1 MKYDILRADLKSYGA
16 DHGGL
21 VMEKIRVMI
30 TDDHSLIREGLRQLL
45 EFDGSI
51 EIVGEAS
58 NGVECLDKLEK
69 CNPEVLLLDI
79 NMPEK
84 NGIEVLKQM
93 KIDNSQVKVLI
104 LTVHNEMDYLMKAVD
119 IGVDGYILKDSESSE
134 LKRAIR
140 AVRDGENY
148 IQSSLIPTLNS
159 QLLSRDTD
167 KDKITSLTNREL
179 EVLVQVAN
187 GMFNKEIATNLN
199 ISERTVKNHISNI
212 FKKIDV
218 SDRTQ
223 AAVFAIKNNIIKLY

>member
-1 MKYDILRADLKSYGA
+1 
-16 DHGGL
+16 
-21 VMEKIRVMI
+21 MERIKVMI
-30 TDDHSLIREGLRQLL
+30 ADDHSLIREGLKQLL

-58 NGVECLDKLEK
+58 NGVECLEKLNES
-69 CNPEVLLLDI
+69 NSEVLLLDI

-93 KIDNSQVKVLI
+93 KADQSEIKVLI

-119 IGVDGYILKDSESSE
+119 IGVDGYILKDAESSE
-134 LKRAIR
+134 LKKAIR

-148 IQSSLIPTLNS
+148 IQPSLIPALNS
-159 QLLSRDTD
+159 QLLNRDTD
-167 KDKITSLTNREL
+167 KDKISLLTNREL

-187 GMFNKEIATNLN
+187 GMFNKEIAMNLN

>member
-1 MKYDILRADLKSYGA
+1 MEKK
-16 DHGGL
+16 
-21 VMEKIRVMI
+21 MEKINVMI
-30 TDDHSLIREGLRQLL
+30 VDDHSLIREGLKQLL
-45 EFDGSI
+45 EFDGTI
-51 EIVGEAS
+51 KVVGEAS
-58 NGVECLDKLEK
+58 NGIECLEK
-69 CNPEVLLLDI
+69 ITICNPDVLLLDI
-79 NMPEK
+79 NMPEM
-84 NGIEVLKQM
+84 NGIEVLKKM
-93 KIDNSQVKVLI
+93 KADGTQIKVLI

-134 LKRAIR
+134 LKKAIR
-140 AVRDGENY
+140 AVKDGENY
-148 IQSSLIPTLNS
+148 IQPSLIPALNS
-159 QLLSRDTD
+159 QLVNRDFD
-167 KDKITSLTNREL
+167 KDLISSLTNREL

>member
-1 MKYDILRADLKSYGA
+1 
-16 DHGGL
+16 
-21 VMEKIRVMI
+21 MERIKVMI
-30 TDDHSLIREGLRQLL
+30 ADDHSLIREGLKQLL

-58 NGVECLDKLEK
+58 NGVECLEKLNES
-69 CNPEVLLLDI
+69 NPEVLLLDI

-93 KIDNSQVKVLI
+93 KADQSEIKVLI

-119 IGVDGYILKDSESSE
+119 IGVDGYILKDAESSE
-134 LKRAIR
+134 LKKAIR

-148 IQSSLIPTLNS
+148 IQPSLIPALNS
-159 QLLSRDTD
+159 QLLNRDTD
-167 KDKITSLTNREL
+167 KDKISLLTNREL

>member
-1 MKYDILRADLKSYGA
+1 
-16 DHGGL
+16 
-21 VMEKIRVMI
+21 MEKINVMLV
-30 TDDHSLIREGLRQLL
+30 DDHSMIREGLKQLL
-45 EFDGSI
+45 EFDGTI
-51 EIVGEAS
+51 KVVGEAS
-58 NGVECLDKLEK
+58 NGMECLEK
-69 CNPEVLLLDI
+69 IYVCNPDVLLLDI
-79 NMPEK
+79 NMPEM
-84 NGIEVLKQM
+84 NGIEVLKKM
-93 KIDNSQVKVLI
+93 KADNSQIKVLI

-134 LKRAIR
+134 LKKAIM
-140 AVRDGENY
+140 AVKDGKNY
-148 IQSSLIPTLNS
+148 IQPSLIPALNS
-159 QLLSRDTD
+159 HLVNRDSD
-167 KDKITSLTNREL
+167 KDMISSLTNREL

>member
-1 MKYDILRADLKSYGA
+1 
-16 DHGGL
+16 
-21 VMEKIRVMI
+21 MI
-30 TDDHSLIREGLRQLL
+30 ADDHSLIREGLKQLL
-45 EFDGSI
+45 EFDGTI
-51 EIVGEAS
+51 KVVGEAS
-58 NGVECLDKLEK
+58 NGVECLDRLKEY
-69 CNPEVLLLDI
+69 NPDVLLLDI
-79 NMPEK
+79 NMPEM
-84 NGIEVLKQM
+84 NGIEVLKKM
-93 KIDNSQVKVLI
+93 KEDNSQIKVLI

-134 LKRAIR
+134 LKKAIN
-140 AVRDGENY
+140 AVKDGENY
-148 IQSSLIPTLNS
+148 IQPSLIPALNN
-159 QLLSRDTD
+159 QLVNRDTD
-167 KDKITSLTNREL
+167 KDRISSLTNREL